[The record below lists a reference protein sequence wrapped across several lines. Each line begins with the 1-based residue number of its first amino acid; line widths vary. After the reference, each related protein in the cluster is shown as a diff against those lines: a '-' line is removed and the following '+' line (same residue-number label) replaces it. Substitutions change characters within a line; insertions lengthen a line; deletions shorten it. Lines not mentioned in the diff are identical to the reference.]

1 MTTIASTS
9 LDAAFAELRGRVAGP
24 VLDPRSPGYDEVR
37 QVWNGAVDRRP
48 AVIIRCSSTADVVEA
63 IRFARGAGL
72 PIAVRGGGHSIP
84 GLCICDDGVL
94 IDLQPMKIV
103 EVDAERR
110 LATAGAGVV

>member
-48 AVIIRCSSTADVVEA
+48 AVIIRCSSTADVVKRTCGLTCDNLLSTDGDREA
-63 IRFARGAGL
+63 RAAGE
-72 PIAVRGGGHSIP
+72 P
-84 GLCICDDGVL
+84 
-94 IDLQPMKIV
+94 
-103 EVDAERR
+103 
-110 LATAGAGVV
+110 AGAGVV